1 MQLMNKWRPIMNLSD
16 NDLELF
22 LQIYDKA
29 IKYIPSKVKED
40 FAQDFIFVLGDY
52 GIDLKRN
59 ATEIGEHEEHLDKA
73 IEHHFSDNDEFDSDD
88 EYAEEY
94 WDDED

>member
-1 MQLMNKWRPIMNLSD
+1 MNLGD
-16 NDLELF
+16 TDLELF

-29 IKYIPSKVKED
+29 IKYVPLKVKSD
-40 FAQDFIFVLGDY
+40 FAEDFIFTLDDY

-59 ATEIGEHEEHLDKA
+59 AVELGEHCDYLDDA
-73 IEHHFSDNDEFDSDD
+73 ITDFFDENDDYDSDE

-94 WDDED
+94 WEEED